1 MANTETNTDNT
12 DILTDDTEIDTIYGK
27 VPLVVNGRK
36 TAVLDADDVIA
47 MVPKLAGH
55 KRLVE
60 RLLHWLSVDKVN
72 AVHAHNCK
80 TPGPAFVEG
89 LLRDFDI
96 KLRIDGHDVLDNLPE
111 GPFVTVSNHPF
122 GALDGITLI
131 HLIASRRPEYKVM
144 VNMILGRIW
153 AMEPNFI
160 AVDAMSSND
169 PAKKTVS
176 VHGIKQAMDQ
186 VKSGRPLGFFP
197 AGAVSKVNC
206 AVGLSTASG
215 NRMSSA
221 LSTSSKCP
229 SSPYT
234 SMAATR
240 GSSIS
245 SALYAGNCAPCVCP
259 PRFFVNAIPRCTYP
273 WAIPLRSKNNAP
285 MQAVSKNWECTSKKP
300 LINYANANDSQD
312 LSYYLHTCR

>member
-55 KRLVE
+55 RRLVE
-60 RLLHWLSVDKVN
+60 RMLHWLSVDKVN
-72 AVHAHNCK
+72 AVHAHNCE

-96 KLRIDGHDVLDNLPE
+96 KLRVDGLDVLDNLPE
-111 GPFVTVSNHPF
+111 GPFITVSNHPF

-131 HLIASRRPEYKVM
+131 HLVASRRPEYKVM

-160 AVDAMSSND
+160 AVDPMSSND
-169 PAKKTVS
+169 PAKKAVS
-176 VHGIKQAMDQ
+176 VNGIRQAIDQ

-197 AGAVSKVNC
+197 AGAVSKVNWRGRLVDRRWQPNVIRIIKKLEVPVIPIYFHGSNSWFFNFLGVVC
-206 AVGLSTASG
+206 WQLRTLRLPSEVFRKCHTTIHISVGNPITVEEQRAH
-215 NRMSSA
+215 A
-221 LSTSSKCP
+221 
-229 SSPYT
+229 
-234 SMAATR
+234 
-240 GSSIS
+240 GSIDE
-245 SALYAGNCAPCVCP
+245 LGRYLKDT
-259 PRFFVNAIPRCTYP
+259 TYQ
-273 WAIPLRSKNNAP
+273 LRQRK
-285 MQAVSKNWECTSKKP
+285 
-300 LINYANANDSQD
+300 
-312 LSYYLHTCR
+312 

>member
-12 DILTDDTEIDTIYGK
+12 DIFTDDTEIDTIYGK

-55 KRLVE
+55 RRLVE
-60 RLLHWLSVDKVN
+60 RMLHWLSVDKVN
-72 AVHAHNCK
+72 AVHAHNCE

-96 KLRIDGHDVLDNLPE
+96 KLRVDGLDVLDNLPE
-111 GPFVTVSNHPF
+111 GPFITVSNHPF

-131 HLIASRRPEYKVM
+131 HLVASRRPEYKVM

-160 AVDAMSSND
+160 AVDPMSSND
-169 PAKKTVS
+169 PAKKAVS
-176 VHGIKQAMDQ
+176 VNGIRQAIDQ

-197 AGAVSKVNC
+197 AGAVSKVNWRGRLVDRRWQPNVIRIIKKLEVPVIPIYFHGSNSWFFNFLGVVC
-206 AVGLSTASG
+206 WQLRTLRLPSEVFRKCHTTMHISVGNPITVEEQRAH
-215 NRMSSA
+215 A
-221 LSTSSKCP
+221 
-229 SSPYT
+229 
-234 SMAATR
+234 
-240 GSSIS
+240 GSIDE
-245 SALYAGNCAPCVCP
+245 LGRYLKDT
-259 PRFFVNAIPRCTYP
+259 TYQ
-273 WAIPLRSKNNAP
+273 LRQRK
-285 MQAVSKNWECTSKKP
+285 
-300 LINYANANDSQD
+300 
-312 LSYYLHTCR
+312 

>member
-55 KRLVE
+55 RRLVE

-72 AVHAHNCK
+72 AVHAHNCE

-96 KLRIDGHDVLDNLPE
+96 KLRVDGLDVLDNLPE
-111 GPFVTVSNHPF
+111 GPFITVSNHPF

-131 HLIASRRPEYKVM
+131 HLVASRRPEYKVM

-169 PAKKTVS
+169 PAKKAVS
-176 VHGIKQAMDQ
+176 VNGIRQAIDQ
-186 VKSGRPLGFFP
+186 VRSGRPLGFFP
-197 AGAVSKVNC
+197 AGAVSKVNWRGRLVDRRWQPNVIRIIKKLEVPVIPIYFHGSNSWFFNFLGVVC
-206 AVGLSTASG
+206 WQLRTLRLPSEVFRKCHTTLHISVGNPITVEEQRAH
-215 NRMSSA
+215 A
-221 LSTSSKCP
+221 
-229 SSPYT
+229 
-234 SMAATR
+234 
-240 GSSIS
+240 GSIDE
-245 SALYAGNCAPCVCP
+245 LGRYLKDT
-259 PRFFVNAIPRCTYP
+259 TYQ
-273 WAIPLRSKNNAP
+273 LRQRK
-285 MQAVSKNWECTSKKP
+285 
-300 LINYANANDSQD
+300 
-312 LSYYLHTCR
+312 

>member
-55 KRLVE
+55 RRLVE

-72 AVHAHNCK
+72 AVHAHNCE

-96 KLRIDGHDVLDNLPE
+96 KLRVDGLDVLDNLPE
-111 GPFVTVSNHPF
+111 GPFITVSNHPF

-131 HLIASRRPEYKVM
+131 NLVASRRPEYKVM

-160 AVDAMSSND
+160 AVDPMSSND
-169 PAKKTVS
+169 PAKKAVS
-176 VHGIKQAMDQ
+176 VNGIRQAIDQ
-186 VKSGRPLGFFP
+186 VRSGRPLGFFP
-197 AGAVSKVNC
+197 AGAVSKVNWRGRLVDRRWQPNVIRIIKKLEVPVIPIYFHGSNSWFFNFLGVVC
-206 AVGLSTASG
+206 WQLRTLRLPSEVFRKCHTTMHISVGNPITVEEQRAH
-215 NRMSSA
+215 A
-221 LSTSSKCP
+221 
-229 SSPYT
+229 
-234 SMAATR
+234 
-240 GSSIS
+240 GSIDE
-245 SALYAGNCAPCVCP
+245 LGRYLKDT
-259 PRFFVNAIPRCTYP
+259 TYQ
-273 WAIPLRSKNNAP
+273 LRQRK
-285 MQAVSKNWECTSKKP
+285 
-300 LINYANANDSQD
+300 
-312 LSYYLHTCR
+312 

>member
-55 KRLVE
+55 RRLVE
-60 RLLHWLSVDKVN
+60 QLLHWLSVDKVN
-72 AVHAHNCK
+72 AVHAHNCE

-96 KLRIDGHDVLDNLPE
+96 KLRVDGLDVLDNLPE
-111 GPFVTVSNHPF
+111 GPFITVSNHPF

-131 HLIASRRPEYKVM
+131 HLVASRRPEYKVM

-169 PAKKTVS
+169 PAKKAVS
-176 VHGIKQAMDQ
+176 VNGIRQAIDQ
-186 VKSGRPLGFFP
+186 VRSGRPLGFFP
-197 AGAVSKVNC
+197 AGAVSKVNWRGRLVDRRWQPNVIRIIKKLEVPVIPIYFHGSNSWFFNFLGVVC
-206 AVGLSTASG
+206 WQLRTLRLPSEVFRKCHTTIHISVGNPITVEEQRAH
-215 NRMSSA
+215 A
-221 LSTSSKCP
+221 
-229 SSPYT
+229 
-234 SMAATR
+234 
-240 GSSIS
+240 GSIDE
-245 SALYAGNCAPCVCP
+245 LGRYLKDT
-259 PRFFVNAIPRCTYP
+259 TYQ
-273 WAIPLRSKNNAP
+273 LRQRK
-285 MQAVSKNWECTSKKP
+285 
-300 LINYANANDSQD
+300 
-312 LSYYLHTCR
+312 

>member
-12 DILTDDTEIDTIYGK
+12 DILTVDTEIDTIYGK

-55 KRLVE
+55 RRLVE

-72 AVHAHNCK
+72 AVHAHNCE

-96 KLRIDGHDVLDNLPE
+96 KLRVDGLDVLDNLPE
-111 GPFVTVSNHPF
+111 GPFITVSNHPF

-131 HLIASRRPEYKVM
+131 NLVASRRPEYKVM

-169 PAKKTVS
+169 PAKKAVS
-176 VHGIKQAMDQ
+176 VNGIRQAIDQ
-186 VKSGRPLGFFP
+186 VRSGRPLGFFP
-197 AGAVSKVNC
+197 AGAVSKVNWRGRLVDRRWQPNVIRIIKKLEVPVIPIYFHGSNSWFFNFLGVVC
-206 AVGLSTASG
+206 WQLRTLRLPSEVFRKCHTTIHISVGNPITVEEQRAH
-215 NRMSSA
+215 A
-221 LSTSSKCP
+221 
-229 SSPYT
+229 
-234 SMAATR
+234 
-240 GSSIS
+240 GSIDE
-245 SALYAGNCAPCVCP
+245 LGRYLKDT
-259 PRFFVNAIPRCTYP
+259 TYQ
-273 WAIPLRSKNNAP
+273 LRQRK
-285 MQAVSKNWECTSKKP
+285 
-300 LINYANANDSQD
+300 
-312 LSYYLHTCR
+312 

>member
-36 TAVLDADDVIA
+36 TTVLDADDVIA

-55 KRLVE
+55 RRLVE

-72 AVHAHNCK
+72 AVHAHNCE

-96 KLRIDGHDVLDNLPE
+96 KLRVDGLDVLDNLPE
-111 GPFVTVSNHPF
+111 GPFITVSNHPF

-131 HLIASRRPEYKVM
+131 NLVASRRPEYKVM

-169 PAKKTVS
+169 PAKKAVS
-176 VHGIKQAMDQ
+176 VNGIRQAIDQ
-186 VKSGRPLGFFP
+186 VRSGRPLGFFP
-197 AGAVSKVNC
+197 AGAVSKVNWRGRLVDRRWQPNVIRIIKKLEVPVIPIYFHGSNSWFFNFLGVVC
-206 AVGLSTASG
+206 WQLRTLRLPSEVFRKCHTTIHISVGNPITVEEQRAH
-215 NRMSSA
+215 A
-221 LSTSSKCP
+221 
-229 SSPYT
+229 
-234 SMAATR
+234 
-240 GSSIS
+240 GSIDE
-245 SALYAGNCAPCVCP
+245 LGRYLKDT
-259 PRFFVNAIPRCTYP
+259 TYQ
-273 WAIPLRSKNNAP
+273 LRQRK
-285 MQAVSKNWECTSKKP
+285 
-300 LINYANANDSQD
+300 
-312 LSYYLHTCR
+312 

>member
-131 HLIASRRPEYKVM
+131 HLVASRRPEYKVM

-160 AVDAMSSND
+160 AVDPMSSND
-169 PAKKTVS
+169 PAKKAVS
-176 VHGIKQAMDQ
+176 VNGIRQAIDQ

-197 AGAVSKVNC
+197 AGAVSKVNWRGRLVDRRWQPNVIRIIKKLEVPVIPIYFHGSNSWFFNFLGVVC
-206 AVGLSTASG
+206 WQLRTLRLPSEVFRKCHTTMHISVGNPITVEEQRAHAGSIDELG
-215 NRMSSA
+215 RY
-221 LSTSSKCP
+221 LKD
-229 SSPYT
+229 
-234 SMAATR
+234 AT
-240 GSSIS
+240 
-245 SALYAGNCAPCVCP
+245 YQ
-259 PRFFVNAIPRCTYP
+259 
-273 WAIPLRSKNNAP
+273 LRQRK
-285 MQAVSKNWECTSKKP
+285 
-300 LINYANANDSQD
+300 
-312 LSYYLHTCR
+312 

>member
-55 KRLVE
+55 RRLVE

-72 AVHAHNCK
+72 AVHAHNCE

-96 KLRIDGHDVLDNLPE
+96 KLRVDGLDVLDNLPE
-111 GPFVTVSNHPF
+111 GPFITVSNHPF

-131 HLIASRRPEYKVM
+131 HLVASRRPEYKVM

-160 AVDAMSSND
+160 AVDPMSSND
-169 PAKKTVS
+169 PAKKAVS
-176 VHGIKQAMDQ
+176 VNGIRQAIDQ
-186 VKSGRPLGFFP
+186 VRSGRPLGFFP
-197 AGAVSKVNC
+197 AGAVSKVNWRGRLVDRRWQPNVIRIIKKLEVPVIPIYFHGSNSWFFNFLGIVC
-206 AVGLSTASG
+206 WQLRTLRLPSEVFRKCHTTMHISVGNPITVEEQRAHAGSIDELG
-215 NRMSSA
+215 RY
-221 LSTSSKCP
+221 LKD
-229 SSPYT
+229 
-234 SMAATR
+234 AT
-240 GSSIS
+240 
-245 SALYAGNCAPCVCP
+245 YQ
-259 PRFFVNAIPRCTYP
+259 
-273 WAIPLRSKNNAP
+273 LRQRK
-285 MQAVSKNWECTSKKP
+285 
-300 LINYANANDSQD
+300 
-312 LSYYLHTCR
+312 

>member
-55 KRLVE
+55 RRLVE

-72 AVHAHNCK
+72 AVHAHNCE

-96 KLRIDGHDVLDNLPE
+96 KLRVDGLDVLDNLPE
-111 GPFVTVSNHPF
+111 GPFITVSNHPF

-131 HLIASRRPEYKVM
+131 HLVASRRPEYKVM

-160 AVDAMSSND
+160 AVDAMSTND
-169 PAKKTVS
+169 PAKKAVS
-176 VHGIKQAMDQ
+176 VNGIRQAIDQ
-186 VKSGRPLGFFP
+186 VRSGRPLGFFP
-197 AGAVSKVNC
+197 AGAVSKVNWRGRLVDRRWQPNVIRIIKKLEVPVIPIYFHGSNSWFFNFLGVVC
-206 AVGLSTASG
+206 WQLRTLRLPSEVFRKCHTTMHISVGNPITVEEQRAH
-215 NRMSSA
+215 A
-221 LSTSSKCP
+221 
-229 SSPYT
+229 
-234 SMAATR
+234 
-240 GSSIS
+240 GSIDE
-245 SALYAGNCAPCVCP
+245 LGRYLKDT
-259 PRFFVNAIPRCTYP
+259 TYQ
-273 WAIPLRSKNNAP
+273 LRQRK
-285 MQAVSKNWECTSKKP
+285 
-300 LINYANANDSQD
+300 
-312 LSYYLHTCR
+312 

>member
-55 KRLVE
+55 RRLVE

-72 AVHAHNCK
+72 AVHAHNCE

-96 KLRIDGHDVLDNLPE
+96 KLRVDGLDVLDNLPE
-111 GPFVTVSNHPF
+111 GPFITVSNHPF

-131 HLIASRRPEYKVM
+131 HLVASRRPEYKVM

-169 PAKKTVS
+169 PAKKAVS
-176 VHGIKQAMDQ
+176 VNGIRQAIDQ
-186 VKSGRPLGFFP
+186 VRSGRPLGFFP
-197 AGAVSKVNC
+197 AGAVSKVNWRGRLADRRWQPNVIRIIKKLEVPVIPIYFHGSNSWFFNFLGVVC
-206 AVGLSTASG
+206 WQLRTLRLPSEVFRKCHTTMHISVGNPITVEEQRAH
-215 NRMSSA
+215 A
-221 LSTSSKCP
+221 
-229 SSPYT
+229 
-234 SMAATR
+234 
-240 GSSIS
+240 GSIDE
-245 SALYAGNCAPCVCP
+245 LGRYLKDT
-259 PRFFVNAIPRCTYP
+259 TYQ
-273 WAIPLRSKNNAP
+273 LRQRK
-285 MQAVSKNWECTSKKP
+285 
-300 LINYANANDSQD
+300 
-312 LSYYLHTCR
+312 

>member
-36 TAVLDADDVIA
+36 TAVLDTDDVIA

-55 KRLVE
+55 RRLVE

-72 AVHAHNCK
+72 AVHAHNCE

-96 KLRIDGHDVLDNLPE
+96 KLRVDGLDVLDNLPE
-111 GPFVTVSNHPF
+111 GPFITVSNHPF

-131 HLIASRRPEYKVM
+131 HLVASRRPEYKVM

-169 PAKKTVS
+169 PAKKAVS
-176 VHGIKQAMDQ
+176 VNGIRQAIDQ
-186 VKSGRPLGFFP
+186 VRSGRPLGFFP
-197 AGAVSKVNC
+197 AGAVSKVNWRGRLVDRRWQPNVIRIIKKLEVPVIPIYFHGSNSWFFNFLGVVC
-206 AVGLSTASG
+206 WQLRTLRLPSEVFRKCHTTMHISVGNPITVEEQRAH
-215 NRMSSA
+215 A
-221 LSTSSKCP
+221 
-229 SSPYT
+229 
-234 SMAATR
+234 
-240 GSSIS
+240 GSIDE
-245 SALYAGNCAPCVCP
+245 LGRYLKDT
-259 PRFFVNAIPRCTYP
+259 TYQ
-273 WAIPLRSKNNAP
+273 LRQRK
-285 MQAVSKNWECTSKKP
+285 
-300 LINYANANDSQD
+300 
-312 LSYYLHTCR
+312 

>member
-55 KRLVE
+55 RRLVE

-72 AVHAHNCK
+72 AVHAHNCE

-96 KLRIDGHDVLDNLPE
+96 KLRVDGLDVLDNLPE
-111 GPFVTVSNHPF
+111 GPFITVSNHPF

-131 HLIASRRPEYKVM
+131 HLVASRRPEYKVM

-169 PAKKTVS
+169 PAKKAVS
-176 VHGIKQAMDQ
+176 VNGIRQAIDQ
-186 VKSGRPLGFFP
+186 VRSGRPLGFFP
-197 AGAVSKVNC
+197 AGAVSKVNWRGRLADRRWQPNVIRIIKKLEVPVIPIYFHGSNSWFFNFLGVVC
-206 AVGLSTASG
+206 WQLRTLRLPSEVFRKCHTTIHISVGNPITVEEQRAH
-215 NRMSSA
+215 A
-221 LSTSSKCP
+221 
-229 SSPYT
+229 
-234 SMAATR
+234 
-240 GSSIS
+240 GSIDE
-245 SALYAGNCAPCVCP
+245 LGRYLKDT
-259 PRFFVNAIPRCTYP
+259 TYQ
-273 WAIPLRSKNNAP
+273 LRQRK
-285 MQAVSKNWECTSKKP
+285 
-300 LINYANANDSQD
+300 
-312 LSYYLHTCR
+312 

>member
-55 KRLVE
+55 RRLVE
-60 RLLHWLSVDKVN
+60 RMLHWLSVDKVN
-72 AVHAHNCK
+72 AVHAHNCE

-89 LLRDFDI
+89 LLRDFEI
-96 KLRIDGHDVLDNLPE
+96 KLRVDGLDVLDNLPE
-111 GPFVTVSNHPF
+111 GPFITVSNHPF

-131 HLIASRRPEYKVM
+131 HLVASRRPEYKVM

-160 AVDAMSSND
+160 AVDPMSSND
-169 PAKKTVS
+169 PAKKAVS
-176 VHGIKQAMDQ
+176 VNGIRQAIDQ

-197 AGAVSKVNC
+197 AGAVSKVNWRGRLVDRRWQPNVIRIIKKLEVPVIPIYFHGSNSWFFNFLGVVC
-206 AVGLSTASG
+206 WQLRTLRLPSEVFRKCHTTMHISVGNPITVEEQRAH
-215 NRMSSA
+215 A
-221 LSTSSKCP
+221 
-229 SSPYT
+229 
-234 SMAATR
+234 
-240 GSSIS
+240 GSIDE
-245 SALYAGNCAPCVCP
+245 LGRYLKDT
-259 PRFFVNAIPRCTYP
+259 TYQ
-273 WAIPLRSKNNAP
+273 LRQRK
-285 MQAVSKNWECTSKKP
+285 
-300 LINYANANDSQD
+300 
-312 LSYYLHTCR
+312 

>member
-36 TAVLDADDVIA
+36 TTVLDADDVIA

-55 KRLVE
+55 RRLVE

-72 AVHAHNCK
+72 AVHAHNCE

-96 KLRIDGHDVLDNLPE
+96 KLRVDGLDVLDNLPE
-111 GPFVTVSNHPF
+111 GPFITVSNHPF

-131 HLIASRRPEYKVM
+131 HLVASRRPEYKVM

-169 PAKKTVS
+169 PAKKAVS
-176 VHGIKQAMDQ
+176 VNGIRQAIDQ
-186 VKSGRPLGFFP
+186 VRSGRPLGFFP
-197 AGAVSKVNC
+197 AGAVSKVNWRGRLVDRRWQPNVIRIIKKLEVPVIPIYFHGSNSWFFNFLGVVC
-206 AVGLSTASG
+206 WQLRTLRLPSEVFRKCHTTIHISVGNPITVEEQRAH
-215 NRMSSA
+215 A
-221 LSTSSKCP
+221 
-229 SSPYT
+229 
-234 SMAATR
+234 
-240 GSSIS
+240 GSIDE
-245 SALYAGNCAPCVCP
+245 LGRYLKDT
-259 PRFFVNAIPRCTYP
+259 TYQ
-273 WAIPLRSKNNAP
+273 LRQRK
-285 MQAVSKNWECTSKKP
+285 
-300 LINYANANDSQD
+300 
-312 LSYYLHTCR
+312 

>member
-36 TAVLDADDVIA
+36 TAVLDSDDVIA

-55 KRLVE
+55 RRLVE

-72 AVHAHNCK
+72 AVHAHNCE

-96 KLRIDGHDVLDNLPE
+96 KLRVDGLDVLDNLPE
-111 GPFVTVSNHPF
+111 GPFITVSNHPF

-131 HLIASRRPEYKVM
+131 NLVASRRPEYKVM

-169 PAKKTVS
+169 PAKKAVS
-176 VHGIKQAMDQ
+176 VNGIRQAIDQ
-186 VKSGRPLGFFP
+186 VRSGRPLGFFP
-197 AGAVSKVNC
+197 AGAVSKVNWRGRLVDRRWQPNVIRIIKKLEVPVIPIYFHGSNSWFFNFLGVVC
-206 AVGLSTASG
+206 WQLRTLRLPSEVFRKCHTTIHISVGNPITVEEQRAH
-215 NRMSSA
+215 A
-221 LSTSSKCP
+221 
-229 SSPYT
+229 
-234 SMAATR
+234 
-240 GSSIS
+240 GSIDE
-245 SALYAGNCAPCVCP
+245 LGRYLKDT
-259 PRFFVNAIPRCTYP
+259 TYQ
-273 WAIPLRSKNNAP
+273 LRQRK
-285 MQAVSKNWECTSKKP
+285 
-300 LINYANANDSQD
+300 
-312 LSYYLHTCR
+312 

>member
-1 MANTETNTDNT
+1 MANNETNTDNT
-12 DILTDDTEIDTIYGK
+12 DILTDDTEIETIYGK

-72 AVHAHNCK
+72 AVHAHNCE

-96 KLRIDGHDVLDNLPE
+96 KLRVDGLDVLDNLPE
-111 GPFVTVSNHPF
+111 GPFITVSNHPF

-131 HLIASRRPEYKVM
+131 HLVASRRPEYKVM

-169 PAKKTVS
+169 PAKKAVS
-176 VHGIKQAMDQ
+176 VNGIRQAIDQ
-186 VKSGRPLGFFP
+186 VRSGRPLGFFP
-197 AGAVSKVNC
+197 AGAVSKVNWRGRLVDRRWQPNVIRIIKKLEVPVIPIYFHGSNSWFFNFLGVVC
-206 AVGLSTASG
+206 WQLRTLRLPSEVFRKCHTTMHISVGNPITVEEQRAHAGSIDELG
-215 NRMSSA
+215 RY
-221 LSTSSKCP
+221 LKD
-229 SSPYT
+229 
-234 SMAATR
+234 AT
-240 GSSIS
+240 
-245 SALYAGNCAPCVCP
+245 YQ
-259 PRFFVNAIPRCTYP
+259 
-273 WAIPLRSKNNAP
+273 LRQRK
-285 MQAVSKNWECTSKKP
+285 
-300 LINYANANDSQD
+300 
-312 LSYYLHTCR
+312 

>member
-55 KRLVE
+55 RRLVE

-72 AVHAHNCK
+72 AVHAHNCE

-96 KLRIDGHDVLDNLPE
+96 KLRVDGLDVLDNLPE
-111 GPFVTVSNHPF
+111 GPFITVSNHPF

-131 HLIASRRPEYKVM
+131 HLVASRCPEYKVM

-169 PAKKTVS
+169 PAKKAVS
-176 VHGIKQAMDQ
+176 VNGIRQAIDQ
-186 VKSGRPLGFFP
+186 VRSGRPLGFFP
-197 AGAVSKVNC
+197 AGAVSKVNWRGRLVDRRWQPNVIRIIKKLEVPVIPIYFHGSNSWFFNFLGVVC
-206 AVGLSTASG
+206 WQLRTLRLPSEVFRKCHTTMHISVGNPITVEEQRAH
-215 NRMSSA
+215 A
-221 LSTSSKCP
+221 
-229 SSPYT
+229 
-234 SMAATR
+234 
-240 GSSIS
+240 GSIDE
-245 SALYAGNCAPCVCP
+245 LGRYLKDT
-259 PRFFVNAIPRCTYP
+259 TYQ
-273 WAIPLRSKNNAP
+273 LRQRK
-285 MQAVSKNWECTSKKP
+285 
-300 LINYANANDSQD
+300 
-312 LSYYLHTCR
+312 

>member
-55 KRLVE
+55 RRLVE

-72 AVHAHNCK
+72 AVHAHNCE

-96 KLRIDGHDVLDNLPE
+96 KLRVDGLDVLDNLPE
-111 GPFVTVSNHPF
+111 GPFITVSNHPF

-131 HLIASRRPEYKVM
+131 NLVASRRPEYKVM

-169 PAKKTVS
+169 PAKKAVS
-176 VHGIKQAMDQ
+176 VNGIRQAIDQ
-186 VKSGRPLGFFP
+186 VRSGRPLGFFP
-197 AGAVSKVNC
+197 AGAVSKVNWRGRLADRRWQPNVIRIIKKLEVPVIPIYFHGSNSWFFNFLGVVC
-206 AVGLSTASG
+206 WQLRTLRLPSEVFRKCHTTMHISVGNPITVEEQRAH
-215 NRMSSA
+215 A
-221 LSTSSKCP
+221 
-229 SSPYT
+229 
-234 SMAATR
+234 
-240 GSSIS
+240 GSIDE
-245 SALYAGNCAPCVCP
+245 LGRYLKDT
-259 PRFFVNAIPRCTYP
+259 TYQ
-273 WAIPLRSKNNAP
+273 LRQCK
-285 MQAVSKNWECTSKKP
+285 
-300 LINYANANDSQD
+300 
-312 LSYYLHTCR
+312 

>member
-55 KRLVE
+55 RRLVE

-72 AVHAHNCK
+72 AVHAHNCE

-96 KLRIDGHDVLDNLPE
+96 KLRVDGLDVLDNLPE
-111 GPFVTVSNHPF
+111 GPFITVSNHPF
-122 GALDGITLI
+122 GAFDGITLI
-131 HLIASRRPEYKVM
+131 HLVASRRPEYKVM

-160 AVDAMSSND
+160 AVDPMSSND
-169 PAKKTVS
+169 PAKKAVS
-176 VHGIKQAMDQ
+176 VNGIRQAIDQ
-186 VKSGRPLGFFP
+186 VRSGRPLGFFP
-197 AGAVSKVNC
+197 AGAVSKVNWRGRLVDRRWQPNVIRIIKKLEVPVIPIYFHGSNSWFFNFLGVVC
-206 AVGLSTASG
+206 WQLRTLRLPSEVFRKCHTTMHISVGNPITVEEQRAHAGSIDELG
-215 NRMSSA
+215 RY
-221 LSTSSKCP
+221 LKD
-229 SSPYT
+229 
-234 SMAATR
+234 AT
-240 GSSIS
+240 
-245 SALYAGNCAPCVCP
+245 YQ
-259 PRFFVNAIPRCTYP
+259 
-273 WAIPLRSKNNAP
+273 LRQRK
-285 MQAVSKNWECTSKKP
+285 
-300 LINYANANDSQD
+300 
-312 LSYYLHTCR
+312 

>member
-55 KRLVE
+55 RRLVE

-72 AVHAHNCK
+72 AVHAHNCE

-96 KLRIDGHDVLDNLPE
+96 KLRVDGLDVLDNLPE
-111 GPFVTVSNHPF
+111 GPFITVSNHPF
-122 GALDGITLI
+122 GALDGITLRSRV
-131 HLIASRRPEYKVM
+131 ASRRPEDKVM

-169 PAKKTVS
+169 PAKKAVS
-176 VHGIKQAMDQ
+176 VNGIRQAIDQ
-186 VKSGRPLGFFP
+186 VRSGRPLGFFP
-197 AGAVSKVNC
+197 AGAVSKVNWRGRLVDRRWQPNVIRIIKKLEVPVIPIYFHGSNSWFFNFLGVVC
-206 AVGLSTASG
+206 WQLRTLRLPSEVFRKCHTTMHISVGNPITVEEQRAH
-215 NRMSSA
+215 A
-221 LSTSSKCP
+221 
-229 SSPYT
+229 
-234 SMAATR
+234 
-240 GSSIS
+240 GSIDE
-245 SALYAGNCAPCVCP
+245 LGRYLKDT
-259 PRFFVNAIPRCTYP
+259 TYQ
-273 WAIPLRSKNNAP
+273 LRQRK
-285 MQAVSKNWECTSKKP
+285 
-300 LINYANANDSQD
+300 
-312 LSYYLHTCR
+312 

>member
-55 KRLVE
+55 RRLVE

-72 AVHAHNCK
+72 AVHAHNCE

-96 KLRIDGHDVLDNLPE
+96 KLRVDGLDVLDNLPE
-111 GPFVTVSNHPF
+111 GPFITVSNHPF

-131 HLIASRRPEYKVM
+131 HLVASRRPEYKVM

-169 PAKKTVS
+169 PAKKAVS
-176 VHGIKQAMDQ
+176 VNGIRQAIDQ
-186 VKSGRPLGFFP
+186 VRSGRPLGFFP
-197 AGAVSKVNC
+197 AGAVSKVNWRGRLVDRRWQPNVIRIIKKLEVPVIPIYFHGSNSWFFNFLGVVC
-206 AVGLSTASG
+206 WQLRTLRLPSEVFRKCHTTMHISVGNPITVEEQRDHA
-215 NRMSSA
+215 
-221 LSTSSKCP
+221 
-229 SSPYT
+229 
-234 SMAATR
+234 
-240 GSSIS
+240 GSIDE
-245 SALYAGNCAPCVCP
+245 LGRYLKDT
-259 PRFFVNAIPRCTYP
+259 TYQ
-273 WAIPLRSKNNAP
+273 LRQRK
-285 MQAVSKNWECTSKKP
+285 
-300 LINYANANDSQD
+300 
-312 LSYYLHTCR
+312 